1 MLRVVALIATASA
14 WPKNCNRPWEL
25 RNAAECD
32 IGAQRVT
39 CAASGPHDPTRVAI
53 VFRGEP
59 FRGLTY
65 AVQGI
70 PKHVHACTRHAVAI
84 QRAIGRA
91 HVARLI
97 APLEKEFAVDVYL
110 AATANPSCKAVQHL
124 PQLYGRHRVV
134 NMTAVP
140 DASRRRSHCVRP
152 RPRGLSACRSSAGIS
167 SPPEQQEEMRADDRQ
182 AAVRARAGRLWP
194 RVSSRVPP
202 CLGCC
207 AFYRSD
213 LLIVLSCAAR
223 APSASA

>member
-1 MLRVVALIATASA
+1 MLRAVALIAAASA

-25 RNAAECD
+25 KSNDACARE

-39 CAASGPHDPTRVAI
+39 CTASGPHEHNNGIAI

-70 PKHVHACTRHAVAI
+70 PKQVHACTRHAIAI

-110 AATANPSCKAVQHL
+110 AATASPSCKAVQHL

-134 NMTAVP
+134 NLTTAAWVGQNH
-140 DASRRRSHCVRP
+140 A
-152 RPRGLSACRSSAGIS
+152 ASAG
-167 SPPEQQEEMRADDRQ
+167 MRAV
-182 AAVRARAGRLWP
+182 AASGRLGNATLFSNYDNLSNFLR
-194 RVSSRVPP
+194 RV
-202 CLGCC
+202 
-207 AFYRSD
+207 AFSETFE
-213 LLIVLSCAAR
+213 IA
-223 APSASA
+223 